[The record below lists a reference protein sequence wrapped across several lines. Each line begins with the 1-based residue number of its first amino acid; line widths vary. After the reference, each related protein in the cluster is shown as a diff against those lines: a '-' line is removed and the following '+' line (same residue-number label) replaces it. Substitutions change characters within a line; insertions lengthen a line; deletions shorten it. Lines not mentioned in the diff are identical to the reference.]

1 MVQNRKQEGYKTMNS
16 DLISLKGKVK
26 SPVEP
31 DWQKQFEEWRGLLS
45 KCGQKPSRKRV
56 HSLRVA
62 TLRLKAEVDFLLLD
76 HDNADRSGSIAA
88 LWKKHA
94 DKLRKALSPV
104 RDTDIHL
111 EMLRKMRGANGPKG
125 NESRLTPECV
135 RGTEKLEDRFR
146 EKRASAAKQLLAEIA
161 DRFKRLERSSK
172 KLQDNLANQTPW
184 TESDRIRVIRGLIA
198 GLVSELPT
206 LNAENLH
213 EFRKQAKTARYLADA
228 ASKNDAYAARQAAL
242 LKRMQNAAGNW
253 HDLETLII
261 EAEEVLETN
270 DGLVAALKLSAD
282 EALKVALEMCP
293 RMTAQLLDRGARNG
307 VSIVT
312 MPPKKPVRGAEAI
325 VVKRDKRYA

>member
-1 MVQNRKQEGYKTMNS
+1 MNLG
-16 DLISLKGKVK
+16 LIPSNGKVK

-31 DWQKQFEEWRGLLS
+31 DWQKQFEEWRELLS

-62 TLRLKAEVDFLLLD
+62 TLRIKAEVDFLLLD
-76 HDNADRSGSIAA
+76 PDNADRSGDIAK

-104 RDTDIHL
+104 RDIDIHI
-111 EMLRKMRGANGPKG
+111 EMLTKMRGAKSAKSS
-125 NESRLTPECV
+125 ESGLTPECD
-135 RGTEKLEDRFR
+135 REIEKVEDRFR
-146 EKRASAAKQLLAEIA
+146 EKRASAAKELLAEID
-161 DRFKRLERSSK
+161 DRLKPLERSSK
-172 KLQDNLANQTPW
+172 KLQDNLANRTPW
-184 TESDRIRVIRGLIA
+184 TETDRIRVIRGLIA

-228 ASKNDAYAARQAAL
+228 AGKNDPYAARQAAL
-242 LKRMQNAAGNW
+242 LKRMQNAAGDW
-253 HDLETLII
+253 HDLQTLII

-270 DGLVAALKLSAD
+270 DGLVAALKLIAD
-282 EALKVALEMCP
+282 EALKVALELCP
-293 RMTAQLLDRGARNG
+293 HVIAQLLDRGARNG
-307 VSIVT
+307 VSMVT
-312 MPPKKPVRGAEAI
+312 MPPKKPVRRDDAI